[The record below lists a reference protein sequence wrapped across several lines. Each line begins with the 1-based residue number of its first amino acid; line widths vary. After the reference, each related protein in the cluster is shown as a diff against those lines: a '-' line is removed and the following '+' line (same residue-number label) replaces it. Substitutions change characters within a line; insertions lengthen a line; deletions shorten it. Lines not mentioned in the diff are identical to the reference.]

1 VTLAIALFVAMLVMV
16 GFVIRDL
23 FRGLTR
29 FGTLKFTRV
38 DTPRVY
44 WSVLIFDILSICFMF
59 VVAVQ
64 LAGETIGCDV
74 LGGRQCTMTIRVD
87 K

>member
-1 VTLAIALFVAMLVMV
+1 VTFAIASFVAMLVMV
-16 GFVIRDL
+16 GFVVRDL

-29 FGTLKFTRV
+29 FGSLQFTRV
-38 DTPRVY
+38 DSPKMY
-44 WSVLIFDILSICFMF
+44 WSVLTFYIFSICFMF

-64 LAGETIGCDV
+64 LAGETIGCDA
-74 LGGRQCTMTIRVD
+74 LAGTPCTVTIRVD